1 MLVSGSNQVS
11 FESQQYQRTAV
22 SQRTTD
28 TTSEYSAAS
37 GTYGT
42 GTTAGY
48 APALLG
54 AKSGTDQEILN
65 QSRELLEKWY
75 QQTPDGLQQVKQG
88 QIPDYWGV
96 QQTGQRI
103 FDVLVSAF
111 AASGEA
117 GEDFYDQAKNVLDQ
131 AYGDAARIFGN
142 LPGLVTDTRDAL
154 YQALD
159 AVKNGTSLQDAR
171 AAIGAS
177 NQAD

>member
-1 MLVSGSNQVS
+1 MLVSSSTQVS
-11 FESQQYQRTAV
+11 FESLQYQRTAV
-22 SQRTTD
+22 TQRTTD
-28 TTSEYSAAS
+28 ATGEDGAVAGS
-37 GTYGT
+37 YGT
-42 GTTAGY
+42 GTAGGY
-48 APALLG
+48 APGLLN

-103 FDVLVSAF
+103 FDILVTAF
-111 AASGEA
+111 AANGEA
-117 GEDFYDQAKNVLDQ
+117 GEDFYEKAKNVLDQ
-131 AYGDAARIFGN
+131 AYGDAGRIFGN

-154 YQALD
+154 FQALD

-171 AAIGAS
+171 ASIGAS
-177 NQAD
+177 NEAD